1 MQMRHKPS
9 GTLMAFMA
17 NKQKMAYTKD
27 TNGMHTNLAHPHFGY
42 IPYDQWSAKDY
53 SIKYT

>member
-17 NKQKMAYTKD
+17 YKQKMAYTKD
-27 TNGMHTNLAHPHFGY
+27 TNGIWHTLTLVIY
-42 IPYDQWSAKDY
+42 RMISDQRKIIP
-53 SIKYT
+53 

>member
-27 TNGMHTNLAHPHFGY
+27 TNGMHTNLAHPYFGY
-42 IPYDQWSAKDY
+42 IPYDQ
-53 SIKYT
+53 IIP